1 MNTGTCK
8 KSQGYPGSGTA
19 SGSDFTSSL
28 SLTSSTQVHTHTH
41 SLSLSA
47 VSVALHCRPSASL
60 IQMLAPARAREAA
73 KQLQLEKQNS
83 LYSQVML
90 EFDVMKPASLL
101 APDLSDLLDS

>member
-1 MNTGTCK
+1 
-8 KSQGYPGSGTA
+8 
-19 SGSDFTSSL
+19 
-28 SLTSSTQVHTHTH
+28 
-41 SLSLSA
+41 
-47 VSVALHCRPSASL
+47 
-60 IQMLAPARAREAA
+60 MLAPARAREAA